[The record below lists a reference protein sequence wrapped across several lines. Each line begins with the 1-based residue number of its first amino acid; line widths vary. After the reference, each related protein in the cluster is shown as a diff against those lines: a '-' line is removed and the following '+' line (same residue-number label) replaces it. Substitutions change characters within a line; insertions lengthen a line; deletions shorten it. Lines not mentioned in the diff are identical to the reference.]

1 MPTLDQRAQPML
13 HQSGCNAIRGIFGKV
28 FWVTGRGAHLAVHIV
43 GSINID
49 IITSLQRLPLP
60 GETVLAEATA
70 RLPGGK
76 GANQGVAA
84 ARMGAQVHFVGAVG
98 EDDSGKWM
106 VQRLAMEG
114 IDVAGIRT
122 LPGEATGT
130 AYIAVD
136 ALGENQIIVV
146 SGANA
151 RLEGCAPVESGVLLS
166 QLEVPVPALASLL
179 AESRA
184 LRILN
189 TAPALVEAKALFAH
203 VDILVL
209 NRPELDVYAPAAQVS
224 APLPGEDVEM
234 AALAT
239 RTRTLFCR
247 EDQAAIVTLGAAG
260 ALIVRQGSLV
270 HVPSIPVQPVDTV
283 GAGDCFCGALAAL
296 LDEGRTLEQAV
307 PFACAAAALSTL
319 SHGAAPSMP
328 SRAVVS
334 DLLSEPATE
343 HALPIKNRSAAILP

>member
-1 MPTLDQRAQPML
+1 M
-13 HQSGCNAIRGIFGKV
+13 
-28 FWVTGRGAHLAVHIV
+28 AVHIV

-60 GETVLAEATA
+60 GETVLADATA

-84 ARMGAQVHFVGAVG
+84 ARMGAAVRFTGAVG
-98 EDDSGKWM
+98 EDDSGAWM
-106 VQRLAMEG
+106 RQRLAREG
-114 IDVAGIRT
+114 IDIEGIRT
-122 LPGEATGT
+122 LPGEPTGT

-136 ALGENQIIVV
+136 AQGENQIIVV

-151 RLEGCAPVESGVLLS
+151 RLTGCEPVADGVLLS
-166 QLEVPVPALASLL
+166 QLEVPIPTLTGLFAK
-179 AESRA
+179 SRA

-189 TAPALVEAKALFAH
+189 TAPALIEARALFVH

-209 NRPELDVYAPAAQVS
+209 NRPELDIYAPDGGDS
-224 APLPGEDVEM
+224 GGENEYE
-234 AALAT
+234 ALAR
-239 RTRTLFCR
+239 RTRALFCR

-260 ALIVRQGSLV
+260 ALVVRPERFV
-270 HVPSIPVQPVDTV
+270 HVASVPVRPVDTV

-296 LDEGRTLEQAV
+296 LDEGRSIEAAV

-328 SRAVVS
+328 TRAAVA
-334 DLLSEPATE
+334 DLLCEPATE
-343 HALPIKNRSAAILP
+343 HALPIKNRPAALLP

>member
-1 MPTLDQRAQPML
+1 M
-13 HQSGCNAIRGIFGKV
+13 
-28 FWVTGRGAHLAVHIV
+28 AVHIV

-76 GANQGVAA
+76 GANQAVAA
-84 ARMGAQVHFVGAVG
+84 ARMGARTSFAGAVG
-98 EDDSGKWM
+98 RDESGEWM
-106 VQRLAMEG
+106 LQRLAREG
-114 IDVAGIRT
+114 IDISAIET
-122 LPGEATGT
+122 LDQEATGT

-136 ALGENQIIVV
+136 AQGENQIIVV

-151 RLEGCAPVESGVLLS
+151 RLSHCDPVADGVLLS
-166 QLEVPVPALASLL
+166 QLEVPVPALAPLFSG
-179 AESRA
+179 SQA

-189 TAPALVEAKALFAH
+189 TAPALIEAKPLFAH

-209 NRPELDVYAPAAQVS
+209 NRPELDVYAAQTDDQTGDGNESVS
-224 APLPGEDVEM
+224 EATEH
-234 AALAT
+234 ALIAK
-239 RTRTLFCR
+239 RARTLFCR
-247 EDQAAIVTLGAAG
+247 EDQAAIVTLGAGG
-260 ALIVRQGSLV
+260 ALVVRADRYL
-270 HVPSIPVQPVDTV
+270 HVPTVPVQPVDTV

-296 LDEGRTLEQAV
+296 LDEGRTLEEAV
-307 PFACAAAALSTL
+307 PCACAAAALSTL

-328 SRAVVS
+328 SRAAVA